1 MDTLEN
7 TIAIFNYRQ
16 FKNILEKKGQTFS
29 TKAKAFAS
37 GKLIYDGQIEYS
49 ISCDN
54 GRDWSEISI
63 LWNMPEITSKALGLY
78 MGYSTAYQ
86 SFSFE
91 NNSLTITDQGNEIK
105 IILY

>member
-1 MDTLEN
+1 MGTFEN

-16 FKNILEKKGQTFS
+16 FKNILEKNGQTFS

-37 GKLIYDGQIEYS
+37 GKLIYDGKVEYS

-63 LWNMPEITSKALGLY
+63 FWNMPEISNQPTRTSF
-78 MGYSTAYQ
+78 
-86 SFSFE
+86 FSFWFRARTSGE
-91 NNSLTITDQGNEIK
+91 K
-105 IILY
+105 